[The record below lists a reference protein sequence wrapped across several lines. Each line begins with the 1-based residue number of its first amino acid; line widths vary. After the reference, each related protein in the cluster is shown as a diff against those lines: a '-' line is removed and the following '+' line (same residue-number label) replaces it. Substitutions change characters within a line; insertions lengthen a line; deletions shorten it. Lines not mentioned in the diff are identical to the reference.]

1 MTRET
6 YRWRE
11 EPDIIARFV
20 HDKELPKNTP
30 IVLRPNEVC
39 VVLENGRIS
48 GIVTQQVMRAN
59 PTTSM
64 LRRVFGGKRQRSYLF
79 AFLGPYTFTMPFTSK
94 SSDHQTLRGEAS
106 LRVHA
111 SRENIARLIQLPAKG
126 IMEIRTSDISNLLID
141 EAQAYM
147 SKTIQRFTN
156 DELVQDQADENT
168 TIGLCMALRRTVESF
183 GMTIDHAYITWKPS
197 DKIRLEAER
206 EHVTNMAEHASIQA
220 ERDQIT
226 LDAQLSH
233 HQRRA
238 DHHARSQAMN
248 ASAMERAKVEPEL
261 ARIKAK
267 AAVDEAEWQNKRR
280 ALEHELHQRRVDA
293 TSKAEVLDILR
304 SKELDLRERK
314 QQNDLDVAMQLFD
327 AVQKKKLQRQQQKYD
342 AIVKISS
349 SITTTE

>member
-6 YRWRE
+6 YRWRQ

-39 VVLENGRIS
+39 VVLENGRVS

-94 SSDHQTLRGEAS
+94 SSDHQTMKGEAS

-168 TIGLCMALRRTVESF
+168 TIGLCMALRRTIESF

-206 EHVTNMAEHASIQA
+206 EHVTNMAEHASILA

-261 ARIKAK
+261 ARIKANG
-267 AAVDEAEWQNKRR
+267 AVDEAEWQNKRR

-349 SITTTE
+349 SKQTAE

>member
-1 MTRET
+1 MTTDT

-168 TIGLCMALRRTVESF
+168 TIGLCMALRRT
-183 GMTIDHAYITWKPS
+183 
-197 DKIRLEAER
+197 IRSE
-206 EHVTNMAEHASIQA
+206 EHTS
-220 ERDQIT
+220 
-226 LDAQLSH
+226 
-233 HQRRA
+233 
-238 DHHARSQAMN
+238 
-248 ASAMERAKVEPEL
+248 EL
-261 ARIKAK
+261 QSPI
-267 AAVDEAEWQNKRR
+267 
-280 ALEHELHQRRVDA
+280 
-293 TSKAEVLDILR
+293 
-304 SKELDLRERK
+304 
-314 QQNDLDVAMQLFD
+314 
-327 AVQKKKLQRQQQKYD
+327 
-342 AIVKISS
+342 
-349 SITTTE
+349 

>member
-94 SSDHQTLRGEAS
+94 SSDHQTMKGEAS

-261 ARIKAK
+261 ARIKANG
-267 AAVDEAEWQNKRR
+267 AVDEADWQNKRR

>member
-1 MTRET
+1 MTRDT

-20 HDKELPKNTP
+20 HDKELPKSTP

-79 AFLGPYTFTMPFTSK
+79 AFLGPYTFTMPFASK
-94 SSDHQTLRGEAS
+94 SSDHQTMKGEAS

-168 TIGLCMALRRTVESF
+168 TIGLCMALRRTIESF
-183 GMTIDHAYITWKPS
+183 GMTIDHSYITWKPS
-197 DKIRLEAER
+197 DKVRLEAER

-233 HQRRA
+233 QQRRA

-267 AAVDEAEWQNKRR
+267 GAVDEAEWQNKRR

-349 SITTTE
+349 SKQTAE

>member
-1 MTRET
+1 
-6 YRWRE
+6 
-11 EPDIIARFV
+11 
-20 HDKELPKNTP
+20 
-30 IVLRPNEVC
+30 
-39 VVLENGRIS
+39 
-48 GIVTQQVMRAN
+48 
-59 PTTSM
+59 
-64 LRRVFGGKRQRSYLF
+64 
-79 AFLGPYTFTMPFTSK
+79 
-94 SSDHQTLRGEAS
+94 
-106 LRVHA
+106 
-111 SRENIARLIQLPAKG
+111 
-126 IMEIRTSDISNLLID
+126 
-141 EAQAYM
+141 M

-168 TIGLCMALRRTVESF
+168 TIGLCMALRRTIESF

-248 ASAMERAKVEPEL
+248 ASAIERAKVEPEL
-261 ARIKAK
+261 ARIKANG
-267 AAVDEAEWQNKRR
+267 AVDEAEWQNKRR

>member
-156 DELVQDQADENT
+156 DELVQDQADEIT
-168 TIGLCMALRRTVESF
+168 TIGLCMALRRTIESF
-183 GMTIDHAYITWKPS
+183 GMTIDHSYITWKPS
-197 DKIRLEAER
+197 DKVRLEAER

>member
-1 MTRET
+1 MTRDT

-20 HDKELPKNTP
+20 HDKELPKSTP

-79 AFLGPYTFTMPFTSK
+79 AFLGPYTFTMPFASK
-94 SSDHQTLRGEAS
+94 SSDHQTMKGEAS

-168 TIGLCMALRRTVESF
+168 TIGLCIALRRTIESF

-248 ASAMERAKVEPEL
+248 ASAIERAKVEPEL
-261 ARIKAK
+261 ARIKANG
-267 AAVDEAEWQNKRR
+267 AVDEAEWQNKRR

>member
-94 SSDHQTLRGEAS
+94 SSDHQTMKGEAS

-156 DELVQDQADENT
+156 DELVQEQADENT
-168 TIGLCMALRRTVESF
+168 TIGLCMALRRTIESF

-248 ASAMERAKVEPEL
+248 ASAIERAKVEPEL
-261 ARIKAK
+261 ARIKANG
-267 AAVDEAEWQNKRR
+267 AVDEAEWQNKRR